1 MKQGLCTEKKP
12 ANFEMVEG
20 IKGLLKELV
29 GSPSLLI
36 PVTYLVKPLRNTA
49 TWNCYE
55 KDIGLNDSRCHFQLK
70 VFYDSKCP
78 FKYYLSSATVNC
90 R

>member
-36 PVTYLVKPLRNTA
+36 PVMYLVKPLRNTA
-49 TWNCYE
+49 T
-55 KDIGLNDSRCHFQLK
+55 
-70 VFYDSKCP
+70 
-78 FKYYLSSATVNC
+78 
-90 R
+90 